1 MIFAVHN
8 YVSSARSSAGQS
20 SCLLSSGSRVRI
32 LPGAPGQGVLGSCA
46 HVAGS
51 QKGSHSE
58 YGGSHDASH
67 KQASGAGRGLDL
79 LGRIQ
84 EPVHRGREPGVQPAG
99 TRIRK
104 KVTGRTKTEVRDKL
118 RDLHRQVEGG
128 LRPRRRYTVEDALE
142 DWLAVGLDGLSA
154 RTVTLYRGTI
164 AKALREELGS
174 VRLTD
179 LTAADV
185 QKALTSIASRVST
198 RTVQIAHNVLV
209 RAIRQAERDDLVGR
223 NVAALVK
230 PPKGQG
236 GGRPSKSLTL
246 EQAVALMAAA
256 RGTRLEAY
264 VVLSLLSGL
273 RTEEARALR
282 WDHVVAWVS
291 GQWVPVSEAGFD
303 HEQVAVFVWR
313 AERAGGDT
321 KTPESRR
328 TLALP
333 RKCVEALREHRVRQA
348 EDRLAAGP
356 LWQDHGLVFAS
367 AVGTP
372 MDDHN
377 VRRMFR
383 VITEDA
389 GLGTGWVPRE
399 MRHTFVSLLSAR
411 GVPVEA
417 IALLAGHNQ
426 TATTELVYR
435 HQIVPALTRGAEV
448 MDQIFG

>member
-1 MIFAVHN
+1 MVAPMTH
-8 YVSSARSSAGQS
+8 A
-20 SCLLSSGSRVRI
+20 LSKRR
-32 LPGAPGQGVLGSCA
+32 GQGEDSIYWDATKNRYIGAVSLGFS
-46 HVAGS
+46 
-51 QKGSHSE
+51 
-58 YGGSHDASH
+58 
-67 KQASGAGRGLDL
+67 
-79 LGRIQ
+79 
-84 EPVHRGREPGVQPAG
+84 PAG

-118 RDLHRQVEGG
+118 RDLHKQVEGG

-142 DWLAVGLDGLSA
+142 DWLAHGLDGVSA

-174 VRLTD
+174 VRLTE

-185 QKALTSIASRVST
+185 QAALTAMASRLSS

-209 RAIRQAERDDLVGR
+209 RAIRHAERDDLVGR

-230 PPKGQG
+230 PPKGHLA
-236 GGRPSKSLTL
+236 GRPSKSLTL
-246 EQAVALMAAA
+246 EQAVFLMAAA

-264 VVLSLLSGL
+264 IVLSLLSGL

-282 WDHVVAWVS
+282 WDHVVAWVD
-291 GQWVPVSEAGFD
+291 GQWRPVSEAGFD
-303 HEQVAVFVWR
+303 HEQLAVFVWR
-313 AERAGGDT
+313 ADRAGGDT
-321 KTPESRR
+321 KTPKSRR
-328 TLALP
+328 TLALA
-333 RKCVEALREHRVRQA
+333 RRCAEALREHRVRQA

-372 MDDHN
+372 LDDHN
-377 VRRMFR
+377 VRRQFR
-383 VITEDA
+383 VITEAA
-389 GLGTGWVPRE
+389 GLGTVWVPRE
-399 MRHTFVSLLSAR
+399 LRHTFVSLLSAH

-448 MDQIFG
+448 MDEIFG

>member
-1 MIFAVHN
+1 MTHAT
-8 YVSSARSSAGQS
+8 SKR
-20 SCLLSSGSRVRI
+20 R
-32 LPGAPGQGVLGSCA
+32 
-46 HVAGS
+46 
-51 QKGSHSE
+51 
-58 YGGSHDASH
+58 
-67 KQASGAGRGLDL
+67 GRGEDSIYWDATKSCYAGAVS
-79 LGRIQ
+79 LGYS
-84 EPVHRGREPGVQPAG
+84 PSG

-104 KVTGRTKTEVRDKL
+104 RVMARTKTEVREKL
-118 RDLHRQVEGG
+118 KELHQQAERGV
-128 LRPRRRYTVEDALE
+128 RPRRHYTVNDALD
-142 DWLAVGLDGLSA
+142 DWLAMGLDGLA
-154 RTVTLYRGTI
+154 PATVTVYRNTI
-164 AKALREELGS
+164 AKALREELGT
-174 VRLTD
+174 VELTK
-179 LTAADV
+179 LTASAV
-185 QKALTSIASRVST
+185 QKALANLAARRAT
-198 RTVQIAHNVLV
+198 RTIQMAHNVLV
-209 RAIRQAERDDLVGR
+209 RAIRHAERDDLVGR

-230 PPKGQG
+230 PPKGQLR
-236 GGRPSKSLTL
+236 GRPSKSLTY

-256 RGTRLEAY
+256 QGTRLEAY
-264 VVLSLLSGL
+264 TVLSLLSGM

-291 GQWVPVSEAGFD
+291 GQWVPVLDAGFD
-303 HEQVAVFVWR
+303 HEQVAVLVWR

-321 KTPESRR
+321 TTPQSRR

-383 VITEDA
+383 EITEEA

-426 TATTELVYR
+426 TSTTELVYR

-448 MDQIFG
+448 MDQIFSQQI

>member
-1 MIFAVHN
+1 MDET
-8 YVSSARSSAGQS
+8 G
-20 SCLLSSGSRVRI
+20 
-32 LPGAPGQGVLGSCA
+32 
-46 HVAGS
+46 
-51 QKGSHSE
+51 
-58 YGGSHDASH
+58 H
-67 KQASGAGRGLDL
+67 KRRGRGEDSIYWDATKSCYVGAVS
-79 LGRIQ
+79 LGYS
-84 EPVHRGREPGVQPAG
+84 PSG

-104 KVTGRTKTEVRDKL
+104 RVMARTKTEVREKL
-118 RDLHRQVEGG
+118 KELHQQAERGV
-128 LRPRRRYTVEDALE
+128 RPRRHYTVNDALD
-142 DWLAVGLDGLSA
+142 DWLAMGLDGLA
-154 RTVTLYRGTI
+154 PATVTVYRNTI
-164 AKALREELGS
+164 AKALREELGT
-174 VRLTD
+174 VELTK
-179 LTAADV
+179 LTASAV
-185 QKALTSIASRVST
+185 QKALANLAARRAT
-198 RTVQIAHNVLV
+198 RTIQMAHNVLV
-209 RAIRQAERDDLVGR
+209 RAIRHAERDDLVGR

-230 PPKGQG
+230 PPKGQLR
-236 GGRPSKSLTL
+236 GRPSKSLTY

-256 RGTRLEAY
+256 QGTRLEAY
-264 VVLSLLSGL
+264 TVLSLLSGM

-291 GQWVPVSEAGFD
+291 GQWVPVLDAGFD
-303 HEQVAVFVWR
+303 HEQVAVLVWR

-321 KTPESRR
+321 TTPQSRR

-383 VITEDA
+383 EITEEA

-426 TATTELVYR
+426 SSTTELVYR

-448 MDQIFG
+448 MDQIFGS